1 MKQVHARF
9 LFVPRSV
16 SLSFSLFLYGHCGF
30 HCDQLVHYRLPLCFE
45 GSITLAAVTAGE
57 KSGRIGSGTSKYDA
71 GVEGWEGKKRRI
83 INSENRAQFGKAG
96 SKCRIR
102 AKCGSNFFGDKSPS
116 TNPKSNFFLALPFF
130 IPPSFFDTY
139 TISIFCKY

>member
-96 SKCRIR
+96 SKCTEFVQNAALISSTTSHPRQIR
-102 AKCGSNFFGDKSPS
+102 SQISFSL
-116 TNPKSNFFLALPFF
+116 FLSLFLLLF
-130 IPPSFFDTY
+130 
-139 TISIFCKY
+139 